1 MPAPSCEPSEL
12 ALTGCQI
19 SATEAHAYGA
29 VNHVVPGSEVLSK
42 AHEIADGIARMRT
55 KSITAIMATMH
66 VPYRIGLAEANATEH
81 LRSMEIYD
89 PKTFSAAVA
98 ALFEQRTIEF
108 TD

>member
-1 MPAPSCEPSEL
+1 
-12 ALTGCQI
+12 
-19 SATEAHAYGA
+19 
-29 VNHVVPGSEVLSK
+29 
-42 AHEIADGIARMRT
+42 MRT